1 MERPLEQLNCEQPC
15 WVRECKQ
22 MDALLL
28 WKSDLPA
35 LRKKKKILKV
45 CIWMRFGICTK
56 LCSQFSCLQ
65 SWIPAWKVE
74 ISFQKERERKGERD
88 GIFLAM

>member
-35 LRKKKKILKV
+35 LRKKKKNLESLYMDE
-45 CIWMRFGICTK
+45 IWDLHQALFTVFLLAK
-56 LCSQFSCLQ
+56 LDSCLE
-65 SWIPAWKVE
+65 S
-74 ISFQKERERKGERD
+74 
-88 GIFLAM
+88 